1 MAERDVMLVA
11 IEFDA
16 SGAIQQTEV
25 LDTKFD
31 KLGNTLRKGKE
42 RAEGAAQAQTKLDQ
56 SIKNSTKSTVES
68 NVATISKL
76 AAMEAATSGLNQLI
90 SAQYKRI
97 DADLAAGEISAEEA
111 EERRKA
117 IKQQEKYTGILE
129 SVIAIARLATVGQ
142 MIYNAVIAQGTVAT
156 NANTAALNANRIAM
170 MANPWTAIAVILVS
184 VIAYVGVMSGEFK
197 KLTDITKP
205 LVHIFELLGDRLNDV
220 FSAINNLQRIVSE
233 FSLDGLNKRLNDSFM
248 GEGGGPTALA

>member
-1 MAERDVMLVA
+1 MAERDVMSVA
-11 IEFDA
+11 IVFDA
-16 SGAIQQTEV
+16 DGAIKKAQV
-25 LDTKFD
+25 LDTKFES
-31 KLGNTLRKGKE
+31 LGASMQKGKA
-42 RAEGAAQAQTKLDQ
+42 RTEGLADAQKKLDTAMQ
-56 SIKNSTKSTVES
+56 KTTTSTVES
-68 NVATISKL
+68 NVASISKL

-111 EERRKA
+111 EQRRKA

-129 SVIAIARLATVGQ
+129 SVIAVARLATVGQ
-142 MIYNAVIAQGTVAT
+142 MIYNAVIAKGTVAT
-156 NANTAALNANRIAM
+156 NANTAALHANRMAM
-170 MANPWTAIAVILVS
+170 MLNPWTAIAVVLVS

-205 LVHIFELLGDRLNDV
+205 LVHIFQLLGDRLNDV
-220 FSAINNLQRIVSE
+220 FNAINNLQRIVSE

-248 GEGGGPTALA
+248 GEGGGSQALA

>member
-1 MAERDVMLVA
+1 MAERDVMLVG
-11 IEFDA
+11 IEFEAD
-16 SGAIQQTEV
+16 GAIKTATV

-31 KLGNTLRKGKE
+31 KLGNTMRKGEE
-42 RAEGAAQAQTKLDQ
+42 RSEGLVDAQTKLDD
-56 SIKNSTKSTVES
+56 SIKKSTKSTVES

-97 DADLAAGEISAEEA
+97 DADLAAGKISAEEA

-117 IKQQEKYTGILE
+117 IKQQEKYTGLLE
-129 SVIAIARLATVGQ
+129 SVIAVARLATVGQ

-156 NANTAALNANRIAM
+156 NANTAALNANRMAM
-170 MANPWTAIAVILVS
+170 MLNPWTAIAVVLVS
-184 VIAYVGVMSGEFK
+184 VIAYVSVMSGEFK

-205 LVHIFELLGDRLNDV
+205 LVHIFQSLGDRLNDV
-220 FSAINNLQRIVSE
+220 FNAINNLQRIVSE
-233 FSLDGLNKRLNDSFM
+233 FSLDGLNKRLNDSFL
-248 GEGGGPTALA
+248 GEGGGPNALA

>member
-1 MAERDVMLVA
+1 M
-11 IEFDA
+11 
-16 SGAIQQTEV
+16 
-25 LDTKFD
+25 
-31 KLGNTLRKGKE
+31 RKGKE

-56 SIKNSTKSTVES
+56 SIKKSTKSTVES

-156 NANTAALNANRIAM
+156 NTNTAALNANRIAM